1 MTGPLPSADELAE
14 IQSQEV
20 EALTAILGD
29 DFKVVPVTSAWKNVQ
44 GAHDLAVSLRVEDDD
59 NDNARSKPPLTLRF
73 HLPKTYPYA
82 PPSISIEK
90 DKACDVSASAVS
102 ALGQVLR
109 REAQAHIGTEM
120 LWDLVSLAQEY
131 LANHHHDRQEKQAE
145 PNISLEEEQR
155 LRIQEAKQAE
165 LERKA
170 AEQAAAAQAEAARA
184 EQLSRDIE
192 LTTAKHA
199 EALRK
204 EKRRVRLENHP
215 TIVQDIAATPRT
227 PSALDDGRVITF
239 LDPIEDGGRAWSAVR
254 VGPVIDRSA
263 LFTTSIAEPVQ
274 QDPSSSS
281 SNGNSHVPSWI
292 VEQFDIKT
300 EYFHSS
306 SGRKKLEEIEAEI
319 EKLRRAHDLN
329 LVNVKASSLMRIVSG
344 TAQSW
349 RLNVV
354 LERNLGPTV
363 AEVLEQAE
371 CLPWP
376 RVQTYLL
383 GLLAG
388 LDALHLKGLVH
399 RKIGPESIQICPG
412 AQGPRIAKLRDCS
425 YVRRLQDLHRSHPLI
440 QDEELKEEVI
450 PRSWQAP
457 EAVDAPKIYTKKRD
471 VWDLARCTVQMLCG
485 LDALLVFSCPEKL
498 LENNSDILH
507 PMARELLAYM
517 LDRSPRRRP
526 SAESVTTRL
535 NELIAREKELDT
547 VDGSSGNQRFS
558 KLAVPQPLQRNR
570 SSSDARQVTHI
581 QAPIPLARP
590 GSFWQLG
597 QTAQQEPTNYSRYR
611 ADFEEV
617 KFLGKGAFGSVV
629 KARNRLDGNFYA
641 IKRIKLSSSPQND
654 ERTLREIT
662 ALSRLSHAHIV
673 RYVTCWIEAEVVQT
687 PSTEATFSEVTNS
700 QPTQQSKSLH
710 DGNSDL
716 NFGFNDDD
724 FMSRGHDAFSASYP
738 DIQFRRDSES
748 EDDSTSDSEDDSDSD
763 SESDSGSSTASEQ
776 TDARGGGAH
785 LRSVSAAE
793 SQLPASAAPTRWL
806 HIQMELVDSG
816 TLKDAIDQGLSV
828 ENSWRYFRQLLEA
841 LAHINSLGIVHR
853 DIKPANIMVTP
864 SGDVKLGDFGLAT
877 TNHQQFDQNEA
888 GTADMMDSTDMTSDI
903 VGTNLYIAPEIL
915 RGTGKR
921 RGDKVDMYSLGIV
934 FFEMLASQRV
944 YTTGMER
951 VAVLKE
957 LRLEHI
963 KFPGAW
969 PSEEF
974 AVQTTIL
981 RSLLNHN
988 EDQRPTPV
996 GLLKSEL
1003 LPPKLE
1009 DDYIEECLRLMS
1021 NPTSAYHHRLLD
1033 ALFTEVSNDEVRE
1046 FTFDVG
1052 AEGEAHQPYL
1062 NVIVERLQMLF
1073 KRHGAVPLRTPLLM
1087 PPNDMYGT
1095 ERKPVQLLDKTGKL
1109 VQLPYDHLVAF
1120 ARVCAR
1126 SLNQRFK
1133 RYEIGHV
1140 FRENVIAGSQPR
1152 SLLEIDFDIISP
1164 EKTRLAEAEV
1174 LLLLEEII
1182 DDVPGLSTEDWVI
1195 HLNHGEVLDI
1205 LLDRVPD
1212 KHRPALLAAVA
1223 GLGSKRTNASAR
1235 SKLAQLPLARS
1246 VLDEIEAASMPG
1258 ELKTVQQRLERLIAV
1273 DHRPK
1278 LALAFQQLEEVIRLA
1293 RQFGVQRPLLMAPMM
1308 VQGSSFYR
1316 GEAIGGRYDWL
1327 IRHFANPAAG
1337 SVPPHGVGM
1346 QISAGQIAASLSRY
1360 QDRNVSKFVARAV
1373 EEERSFGQWT
1383 PRRADVYV
1391 ASGEQMADAR
1401 IEVVRML
1408 WAHGINADLAYDHV
1422 SSESAEAIASTC
1434 RSEGILFLV
1443 YMPHPNKLKVKN
1455 ILRRTE
1461 QEVARHELCSWL
1473 ATEIARQRAV
1483 DVIHGGHSHS
1493 GSTLPTLAGS
1503 GAADLSVTSFAGPGI
1518 PTSNP
1523 TAPNATPAPSMG
1535 GVSAHITPGA
1545 GQGFDFTIVLPDRE
1559 KRGGQNRDNKD
1570 RERRLKGSSKQAV
1583 QDKAARE
1590 AARIGEELLYG
1601 NAAVFVVD
1609 VSWPT
1614 LQRLGSACLQSED
1627 RTFTEMMAG
1636 VPEDKDYLR
1645 KIRRAV
1651 GEMAAAPGRT
1661 GQVRLLFSS
1670 RVDRGVILT

>member
-1 MTGPLPSADELAE
+1 
-14 IQSQEV
+14 
-20 EALTAILGD
+20 
-29 DFKVVPVTSAWKNVQ
+29 
-44 GAHDLAVSLRVEDDD
+44 
-59 NDNARSKPPLTLRF
+59 
-73 HLPKTYPYA
+73 
-82 PPSISIEK
+82 
-90 DKACDVSASAVS
+90 
-102 ALGQVLR
+102 
-109 REAQAHIGTEM
+109 
-120 LWDLVSLAQEY
+120 
-131 LANHHHDRQEKQAE
+131 
-145 PNISLEEEQR
+145 
-155 LRIQEAKQAE
+155 
-165 LERKA
+165 
-170 AEQAAAAQAEAARA
+170 
-184 EQLSRDIE
+184 
-192 LTTAKHA
+192 
-199 EALRK
+199 
-204 EKRRVRLENHP
+204 
-215 TIVQDIAATPRT
+215 
-227 PSALDDGRVITF
+227 
-239 LDPIEDGGRAWSAVR
+239 
-254 VGPVIDRSA
+254 
-263 LFTTSIAEPVQ
+263 
-274 QDPSSSS
+274 
-281 SNGNSHVPSWI
+281 
-292 VEQFDIKT
+292 
-300 EYFHSS
+300 
-306 SGRKKLEEIEAEI
+306 
-319 EKLRRAHDLN
+319 
-329 LVNVKASSLMRIVSG
+329 
-344 TAQSW
+344 
-349 RLNVV
+349 
-354 LERNLGPTV
+354 
-363 AEVLEQAE
+363 
-371 CLPWP
+371 
-376 RVQTYLL
+376 
-383 GLLAG
+383 
-388 LDALHLKGLVH
+388 
-399 RKIGPESIQICPG
+399 
-412 AQGPRIAKLRDCS
+412 
-425 YVRRLQDLHRSHPLI
+425 
-440 QDEELKEEVI
+440 
-450 PRSWQAP
+450 
-457 EAVDAPKIYTKKRD
+457 
-471 VWDLARCTVQMLCG
+471 
-485 LDALLVFSCPEKL
+485 
-498 LENNSDILH
+498 
-507 PMARELLAYM
+507 MARELLAYM

-535 NELIAREKELDT
+535 NELVAREKELDT

-641 IKRIKLSSSPQND
+641 IKRIKLSSSPEND

-748 EDDSTSDSEDDSDSD
+748 EDDSTSDSEDDSDSDSD

-1109 VQLPYDHLVAF
+1109 
-1120 ARVCAR
+1120 
-1126 SLNQRFK
+1126 RFK

-1337 SVPPHGVGM
+1337 SVPPHGVGV